1 MKISISDLKT
11 ERQWRSSTGYDQK
24 RFTELL
30 VIFERKYQE
39 IFQEKMEDIKAR
51 SPMQSSIK
59 NCEELLFFTL
69 FSLKSGLTY
78 DVLGLV
84 TGMDGATA
92 KRNQEVGIL
101 VLKAVFQETGDAPK
115 REFKTV
121 KEFESFFKQDEVLII
136 DGTEQYIERPQN
148 KDKQKQN
155 YSGKKKL
162 TPLKRL
168 SSRMRK
174 SGSAS

>member
-69 FSLKSGLTY
+69 FSLKYGLTY

-101 VLKAVFQETGDAPK
+101 VLKAVFQETGDAPN

-121 KEFESFFKQDEVLII
+121 KEFESFLSKMKPSLL
-136 DGTEQYIERPQN
+136 TEQSSTS
-148 KDKQKQN
+148 
-155 YSGKKKL
+155 SGLKTKTIRSKITVVKK
-162 TPLKRL
+162 
-168 SSRMRK
+168 SSHR
-174 SGSAS
+174 